1 MGAYVARRVA
11 VAVCL
16 LFALSVITFL
26 IESRIPANPAGFVVD
41 LEHASPEQ
49 IAKAEHDLGV
59 DRPIWV
65 QYGKYLVRVVHG
77 DFGLSWSGIRF
88 DYVGDA
94 NGIAVAP
101 LVRDATWVTAS
112 VVGGGFALL
121 LLIAVPLGAF
131 LALRPRS
138 LVDRMALALSLAAVS
153 THPLVVGLLLQL
165 FVGNRWHLAPPSGY
179 CPLLGAD
186 PDTGCGG
193 PLDWAS
199 HLALPWLTF
208 ALFFVALYLRMA
220 RARMLEV
227 LEEPY
232 VRTARAKGASE
243 LRVVGGHA
251 LRNAISPIVTM
262 AGMDLGMAIGIALY
276 VETVFGLPGLGRLTL
291 AALRGTAGY
300 DLPVIVAVVLVSA
313 VAIIGLNLLV
323 DLTLYA
329 LDPRIARGG
338 GARASGSRT

>member
-1 MGAYVARRVA
+1 MAAYVARRVA

-16 LFALSVITFL
+16 LFALSLIAFL
-26 IESRIPANPAGFVVD
+26 LESRIPANPAAFVVD
-41 LEHASPEQ
+41 LQHASPAQ
-49 IAKAEHDLGV
+49 IAQAEHDLGV
-59 DRPIWV
+59 DRSIWV
-65 QYGKYLVRVVHG
+65 QYAKYVQHVLRG

-88 DYVGDA
+88 DYRGDA
-94 NGIAVAP
+94 SGTPVGP
-101 LVRDATWVTAS
+101 LVLDASRVTAS

-121 LLIAVPLGAF
+121 LLVAVPLGA
-131 LALRPRS
+131 LVALRPRGV
-138 LVDRMALALSLAAVS
+138 VDRLALALSLAAVS

-165 FVGNRWHLAPPSGY
+165 FAGNRWHLAPPSGY
-179 CPLLGAD
+179 CPLLGHD

-193 PLDWAS
+193 PFDWAA

-208 ALFFVALYLRMA
+208 ALFFVALYLRMT

-243 LRVVGGHA
+243 ARVLRGHV

-276 VETVFGLPGLGRLTL
+276 VETVFALPGVGRLTI
-291 AALRGTAGY
+291 AALQGATGY

-329 LDPRIARGG
+329 LDPRIGRGAA
-338 GARASGSRT
+338 ARASGSRT

>member
-1 MGAYVARRVA
+1 MLAYVARRVA
-11 VAVCL
+11 VAICL
-16 LFALSVITFL
+16 LFALSLMAFL
-26 IESRIPANPAGFVVD
+26 LESRIPANPAAFVVD
-41 LEHASPEQ
+41 LEHASPAQ

-59 DRPIWV
+59 DRSIWV
-65 QYGKYLVRVVHG
+65 QYARYVEHVLRG
-77 DFGLSWSGIRF
+77 DFGLSWNGISFTYR
-88 DYVGDA
+88 GDA
-94 NGIAVAP
+94 SGTAVGP
-101 LVRDATWVTAS
+101 LVRDASAVTAS

-121 LLIAVPLGAF
+121 LLIAVPLGA
-131 LALRPRS
+131 LVALRPRGFA
-138 LVDRMALALSLAAVS
+138 DRLALGLSLAAVS

-165 FVGNRWHLAPPSGY
+165 FAGNRWHLAPPSGY
-179 CPLLGAD
+179 CPLLGHD
-186 PDTGCGG
+186 PDRGCGG

-208 ALFFVALYLRMA
+208 ALFFVALYLRMT
-220 RARMLEV
+220 RARTLEV

-243 LRVVGGHA
+243 LRVLRGHV

-276 VETVFGLPGLGRLTL
+276 VETVFALPGLGRLTI
-291 AALRGTAGY
+291 AALQGATGY

-329 LDPRIARGG
+329 LDPRIGRGG